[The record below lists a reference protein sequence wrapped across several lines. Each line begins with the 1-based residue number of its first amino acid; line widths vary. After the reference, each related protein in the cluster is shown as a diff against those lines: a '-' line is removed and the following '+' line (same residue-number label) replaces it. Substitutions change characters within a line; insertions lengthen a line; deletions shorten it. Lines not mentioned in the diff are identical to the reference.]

1 MMKIV
6 YCANAFTIS
15 ITTIKTVTLNTGKT
29 NLFKQRGFFFLFYG
43 F

>member
-1 MMKIV
+1 MLYYQHNDNQNGYI
-6 YCANAFTIS
+6 
-15 ITTIKTVTLNTGKT
+15 NTGKT